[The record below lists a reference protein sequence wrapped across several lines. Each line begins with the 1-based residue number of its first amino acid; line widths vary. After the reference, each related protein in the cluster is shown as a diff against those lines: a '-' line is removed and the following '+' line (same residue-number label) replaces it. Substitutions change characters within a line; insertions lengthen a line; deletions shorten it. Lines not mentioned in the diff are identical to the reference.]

1 MAGKVS
7 AFAQFKILLGKD
19 LRHEMRTH
27 EMLTSMGLYAV
38 LVLIIFGVAFAQLGR
53 AVDVAHLSGGLV
65 WVLIVFTSLLG
76 LGRSFSYEK
85 EASCIE
91 GILLVPMDRS
101 VIYLSKLVSNLIFL
115 SAVEVIALPLFYFF
129 FMTSVAPAPSFP
141 CSIAPIVLGSIGI
154 SAVGT
159 LLSSITV
166 NARSKDVL
174 LAVLLVPVVFPL
186 LYACVA
192 STTAAL
198 VGAEAWVET
207 FRTGVLL
214 AGAYD
219 IVMTLASW
227 VLCDFVISS

>member
-1 MAGKVS
+1 MLFLERRSFLRTLAVDKVCII
-7 AFAQFKILLGKD
+7 FLGGSQ
-19 LRHEMRTH
+19 RI
-27 EMLTSMGLYAV
+27 V
-38 LVLIIFGVAFAQLGR
+38 LVILNQ
-53 AVDVAHLSGGLV
+53 
-65 WVLIVFTSLLG
+65 
-76 LGRSFSYEK
+76 
-85 EASCIE
+85 CIE

-141 CSIAPIVLGSIGI
+141 YSIASVVLGSIGI

-174 LAVLLVPVVFPL
+174 LAVLFIPVVFPL

-192 STTAAL
+192 ATTAAL
-198 VGAEAWVET
+198 VGADAWMDT

-227 VLCDFVISS
+227 VLYDFVISA